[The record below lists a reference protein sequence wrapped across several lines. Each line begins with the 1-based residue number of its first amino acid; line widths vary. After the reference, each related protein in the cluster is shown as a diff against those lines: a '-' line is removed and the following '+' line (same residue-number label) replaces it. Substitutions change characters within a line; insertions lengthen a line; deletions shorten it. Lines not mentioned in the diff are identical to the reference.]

1 MATRPAK
8 RPKVPSAQLDQ
19 REKDD
24 YLPGNIIEIVIH
36 NFMTYDHLVCKP
48 GSRLNLVIGPN
59 GSGKSSI
66 VCAIALGL
74 AGEPQLLGRASSVGA
89 FVKRGEDS
97 GYVKIT
103 LRGFTSEDNT
113 TILRKI
119 DTNNKS
125 EWVLNGS
132 VVPKRDLIEVIQKFN
147 IQVNNLTQFLP
158 QDRVCEFAKLTPV
171 QLLQETVKA
180 VGNPQLQV
188 QHHSLVEKRGELKD
202 LEVSVAKNQETMNQ
216 LKALNVQQE
225 KDVERVRQRKKILAK
240 ASSLAKCKHHD
251 EDEVCNSL
259 KHLKGFPKVW
269 EQGGWG
275 KLMRVETMEKK
286 LPWLKYDMKKVLYK
300 NAQNQEAEAKKKHV
314 KSAQMMN
321 KLTKP
326 IEKQKLEKME
336 QESAVKKLN
345 DLIAKNAKKRLELAE
360 MEIRLGAQVH
370 SKHEEIE
377 DLRRQEDSRQHR
389 IKSTMDDLAAAQR
402 ELDDFPAFNPPKQEL
417 EKLGSQIL
425 EFEMNTN
432 QVKLQKTEKGNLLNQ
447 KKLSLMKCVDS
458 SGVDK
463 IFEAY
468 GWLQQNRKDLKE
480 EVYGPVLLEVKVQNG
495 VHATYLENHVPN
507 YIWKSFV
514 TLDPCDRDL
523 LVHNLKQ
530 YDVPVL
536 NFVGE
541 IANRSQF
548 ELSLEMRELGI
559 CSRLDQVFSAPHAV
573 KEVLIGQAALDHSY
587 VGTNE
592 TDRKA
597 DEVSRL
603 GITDLWTPESHYR
616 WTVSRYG
623 GHVSAVVDPVHPSR
637 LFMQSVDVGDMESL
651 MSHKSELEVAIA
663 DIEETLKVL
672 QAEQRHLED
681 ETAKLHREREEIIRA
696 ANHEKKRRRELE
708 NRVDQRK
715 KRLESLR
722 VEADLDSSVRML
734 ADQALQLDERRF
746 ELAKELKDLL
756 VETIA
761 LRQKLAVKK
770 MTCIELDFKVREMEI
785 DIKQHE
791 KLAIQASAHLENCKE
806 ETERCRKELHAAK
819 LHAESIA
826 IITPDL
832 AEEFVDMPATI
843 EELEAA
849 IQDGISEANS
859 ILFLNQNVLEESIA
873 LQQNYMT
880 MRKLYKD

>member
-1 MATRPAK
+1 
-8 RPKVPSAQLDQ
+8 
-19 REKDD
+19 
-24 YLPGNIIEIVIH
+24 
-36 NFMTYDHLVCKP
+36 
-48 GSRLNLVIGPN
+48 
-59 GSGKSSI
+59 
-66 VCAIALGL
+66 
-74 AGEPQLLGRASSVGA
+74 
-89 FVKRGEDS
+89 
-97 GYVKIT
+97 
-103 LRGFTSEDNT
+103 
-113 TILRKI
+113 
-119 DTNNKS
+119 
-125 EWVLNGS
+125 
-132 VVPKRDLIEVIQKFN
+132 
-147 IQVNNLTQFLP
+147 
-158 QDRVCEFAKLTPV
+158 
-171 QLLQETVKA
+171 
-180 VGNPQLQV
+180 
-188 QHHSLVEKRGELKD
+188 
-202 LEVSVAKNQETMNQ
+202 
-216 LKALNVQQE
+216 
-225 KDVERVRQRKKILAK
+225 
-240 ASSLAKCKHHD
+240 
-251 EDEVCNSL
+251 
-259 KHLKGFPKVW
+259 
-269 EQGGWG
+269 
-275 KLMRVETMEKK
+275 MEKK

-321 KLTKP
+321 KLMKP

-345 DLIAKNAKKRLELAE
+345 DLITKNAKKRLELAE

-432 QVKLQKTEKGNLLNQ
+432 QVKLQKTENGNLLNQ
-447 KKLSLMKCVDS
+447 KKLSLMKCVDRLKEMNSENTKLLQALKS

-468 GWLQQNRKDLKE
+468 GWLQQNRKDLKR
-480 EVYGPVLLEVKVQNG
+480 EVYGPVLLE
-495 VHATYLENHVPN
+495 
-507 YIWKSFV
+507 SFV

-548 ELSLEMRELGI
+548 ELSREMRELGI

-663 DIEETLKVL
+663 DIEETLK
-672 QAEQRHLED
+672 
-681 ETAKLHREREEIIRA
+681 EEIIRA
-696 ANHEKKRRRELE
+696 ANLEKKRRRELE

-826 IITPDL
+826 IITQDL

-859 ILFLNQNVLEESIA
+859 ILFLNQNVLEEYENRQRKINSIA
-873 LQQNYMT
+873 TKLHDDEEALQRCVSEINT
-880 MRKLYKD
+880 LR